1 MSVQQPTLV
10 VRRRA
15 IDGPPFA
22 SRELES
28 AMIRPQPLA
37 RLAASSLATF
47 CVSASAPEIAVTYD
61 DGPHPVHTPRIL
73 DVLAE
78 HDTHATF
85 FVLAQPAAAHP
96 EIIRCIVDGGHELA
110 LHGPDHQSLLERST
124 QEAVQAVTA
133 SRTLVE
139 DVAGVPLRFYRPPYG
154 QHTPAQA
161 RAIHRSGLDLVVW
174 SGDPRDWVDDT
185 ESNIVDRAMGQVFPG
200 AILLLHDDRADPHT
214 LGRGERLPA
223 FDRAKVLD
231 ELLSRARDAGFRA
244 TTVGGLFSRHA
255 RVKSFA
261 RERSGR

>member
-1 MSVQQPTLV
+1 MTAPQPTLV
-10 VRRRA
+10 ARRRTM
-15 IDGPPFA
+15 DGPA
-22 SRELES
+22 YTSRQFES
-28 AMIRPQPLA
+28 AMIRPQTLA

-47 CVSASAPEIAVTYD
+47 CVSTSEPVLAVTYD

-73 DVLAE
+73 DVLAA
-78 HDTHATF
+78 HGTRATF

-96 EIIRCIVDGGHELA
+96 EIIRRIVDDGHELA

-124 QEAVQAVTA
+124 REAVQAITA

-174 SGDPRDWVDDT
+174 SGDPRDWVHDT
-185 ESNIVDRAMGQVFPG
+185 ESNIVDRAMQQVFPG

-214 LGRGERLPA
+214 LGPGEKLPA
-223 FDRAKVLD
+223 FDRAIVLD
-231 ELLSRARDAGFRA
+231 DLLNRTRHAGFRA
-244 TTVGGLFSRHA
+244 TTVGNLFSRHA

-261 RERSGR
+261 RERSGK